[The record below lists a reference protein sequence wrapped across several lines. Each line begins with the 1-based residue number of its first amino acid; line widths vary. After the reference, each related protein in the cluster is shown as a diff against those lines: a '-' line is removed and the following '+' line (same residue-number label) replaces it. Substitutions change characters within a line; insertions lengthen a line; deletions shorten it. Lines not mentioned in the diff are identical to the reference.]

1 MDIKNK
7 RTGKMIF
14 RKHRRNTNA
23 RLTSLVW
30 PSRFLSVV
38 LFMLCGK
45 AITAQNASNG
55 AGTINPPPLR
65 LSAHDLSIKVGQTA
79 NVLLFPTENF
89 KPVFQN
95 VTESIYLVFHSSV
108 PEVIQPLDNIT
119 LADATGLIEI
129 NHTLNIFALD
139 AGKLTVTSQI
149 VPQNISIYESTNI
162 YLRVE
167 VYKLETLL
175 ILSNIVGWIYFAA
188 WSISFYPQIIQN
200 YQRKSVRGLSLD
212 FVFLNITGFS
222 VYAIFNIGLYWFKS
236 MQQEYYVEYPHGVIP
251 VQLNDVVFTM
261 HALFACGITV
271 VQCLIYDRGSQTV
284 SDTGKMLLCTLL
296 VFVFVIF
303 IVAASKAISWLTFL
317 TWCSYVKLVITLIKY
332 VPQAYLNW
340 YRKSTSGWSIGNVL
354 LDFTGGV
361 FSLTQMIFIAYN
373 HNDWASFFG
382 DLTKFGLGLFSILFD
397 IFFIVQHYVL
407 YRSHA
412 AYDPI
417 EGGDNPSDPNQY
429 DGDITTS
436 NHFAGGSVDSAD
448 MENGAISSGDN
459 NYDNQQPPISP
470 AFVAVEQNDSQ
481 HAPLPSTTNPES
493 TD

>member
-1 MDIKNK
+1 MDANK
-7 RTGKMIF
+7 RKGKMVF
-14 RKHRRNTNA
+14 RKRRGNTNG
-23 RLTSLVW
+23 RFTSSLVW

-55 AGTINPPPLR
+55 TGTINPPPLR
-65 LSAHDLSIKVGQTA
+65 ISTHDLNIKVGQTE

-89 KPVFQN
+89 EPVFRNITQS
-95 VTESIYLVFHSSV
+95 TYLVFHSSV
-108 PEVIQPLDNIT
+108 PDVIQPLENIT
-119 LADATGLIEI
+119 LADSTGFIKS

-139 AGKLTVTSQI
+139 AGILTVTSQI
-149 VPQNISIYESTNI
+149 VPENISIYEPSNI
-162 YLRVE
+162 FLRVE

-251 VQLNDVVFTM
+251 VQLNDVVFTI

-271 VQCLIYDRGSQTV
+271 VQCLIYDRGSQTI

-354 LDFTGGV
+354 LDFTGGI
-361 FSLTQMIFIAYN
+361 FSLTQMIFIAFN

-382 DLTKFGLGLFSILFD
+382 DLTKFGLGFFSILFD
-397 IFFIVQHYVL
+397 IFFMVQHYVL

-417 EGGDNPSDPNQY
+417 EGGDSPADPNQY

-436 NHFAGGSVDSAD
+436 NHFAGSVDSAEI
-448 MENGAISSGDN
+448 ENGGVPSGDN
-459 NYDNQQPPISP
+459 NYYDNQQPPISP
-470 AFVAVEQNDSQ
+470 AAIAVEQNDSQ
-481 HAPLPSTTNPES
+481 STQVPPMN
-493 TD
+493 TDSSDN